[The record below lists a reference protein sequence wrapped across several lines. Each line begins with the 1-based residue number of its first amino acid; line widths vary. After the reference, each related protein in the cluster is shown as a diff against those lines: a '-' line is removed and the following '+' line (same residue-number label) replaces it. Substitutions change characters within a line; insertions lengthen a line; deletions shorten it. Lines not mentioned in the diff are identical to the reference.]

1 MKFVTVE
8 TVTQRVCE
16 VMDTTPDPRLRE
28 ITHALVTHLHAFIR
42 QVRPTEK
49 EFEQACNFMVALGK
63 ERPARKRTK

>member
-8 TVTQRVCE
+8 SVTQRVCE

-28 ITHALVTHLHAFIR
+28 TTHALVSHLHAFIR

-49 EFEQACNFMVALGK
+49 ES
-63 ERPARKRTK
+63 